1 MRNNIQ
7 EYETHYAEMTDE
19 YGEIIY
25 EPTDEQVAIVG
36 DILARIRHNHPR
48 AMEHGRLWAGKLM
61 MGDSEGLTELD
72 PTLYR
77 LVHTGERP
85 ESLRVFAG
93 EVFSHENALEELM
106 ALVRK
111 PDTQS

>member
-1 MRNNIQ
+1 MTNNTQ
-7 EYETHYAEMTDE
+7 EYEAYYADMADDCR
-19 YGEIIY
+19 EIIH

-48 AMEHGRLWAGKLM
+48 AMEQGRLWAGKLM
-61 MGDSEGLTELD
+61 MGDSEGLAEID

-77 LVHTGERP
+77 LVRTGERP

-93 EVFSHENALEELM
+93 EIFSHENAFEELM